1 MEQFLQAAYRLFLT
15 AQKFFMMINRFS
27 AALALGFLIL
37 FNSPGSLAQD
47 YTAPQV
53 TVSREKTRMGGKLYY
68 SHIVLE
74 KQTLYSISKAYGV
87 PVEAIYDAN
96 PGLKESGLKKNAVI
110 LIPDTTAVPPAEAPK
125 KKKKDKSDDEGYITH
140 TVRWYEDLDV
150 ISEKYGVPVEAIM
163 EANGLKGRKLKNRQK
178 LRIPSDPQLFSGAE
192 QGKDQAQSGAT
203 DPEATDM
210 PASVEDATGQA
221 SGTGNS
227 GTIPLLRKNSVEISL
242 MLPLNA
248 RDSTAGSR
256 SNMDFYCGSLL
267 AARQLGKEGVN
278 IDLNVYDVSD
288 GQLHITEERLR
299 KSDVVIGPVSYGDL
313 GRLMSITPNTTYV
326 VSPLDH
332 RAEQLTKSYR
342 NFIQVPASYSTQY
355 EDLARWVKE
364 ERTPHDSVLVIYE
377 KGVRDKS
384 NIITLTRGLD
394 DNGISYRT
402 FSYSILEGRDIINS
416 LRDCMT
422 MTGKNHLVIASESEA
437 FVNDVV
443 RNINLMIHEKYDVSL
458 YASSKIRGFETIEVE
473 NLHNANLHVS
483 TSYYIDYDRKEVQDF
498 IMEYRAL
505 FNTEPTPFAFQGYD
519 ITMYF
524 AEMCSRYGNGWPSVI
539 PLEEE
544 EMLQSGFR
552 FSRVFVGESEIG
564 FANTAVRRLVYG
576 PDYTVILSKGL

>member
-1 MEQFLQAAYRLFLT
+1 
-15 AQKFFMMINRFS
+15 MMTNRFS
-27 AALALGFLIL
+27 AALALVFLIIS
-37 FNSPGSLAQD
+37 NAPVSHAQD

-53 TVSREKTRMGGKLYY
+53 TLSKEKTRMGGKLYY

-87 PVEAIYDAN
+87 TVEDIYKAN

-110 LIPDTTAVPPAEAPK
+110 LIPDIQASAPAEEGRK
-125 KKKKDKSDDEGYITH
+125 RKKDKTDDGFITH

-150 ISEKYGVPVEAIM
+150 ISEKYGIPVETIM
-163 EANGLKGRKLKNRQK
+163 EVNGLTGRKLKNRQK
-178 LRIPSDPQLFSGAE
+178 LRIPSDPQAYAVPDQLKENAE
-192 QGKDQAQSGAT
+192 AETSR
-203 DPEATDM
+203 EASENVSD
-210 PASVEDATGQA
+210 ASATGQDA
-221 SGTGNS
+221 GRPLSEA
-227 GTIPLLRKNSVEISL
+227 IPMFRTHSVEISL
-242 MLPLNA
+242 LLPLNA
-248 RDSTAGSR
+248 KDSTAGSR
-256 SNMDFYCGSLL
+256 SNMDFYSGVLL
-267 AARQLGKEGVN
+267 AARNLGEKGLN

-288 GQLHITEERLR
+288 GQMHITEDRLK

-313 GRLMSITPNTTYV
+313 GRLMSVAPNSTYV

-332 RAEQLTKSYR
+332 RAEQLAGSYR
-342 NFIQVPASYSTQY
+342 NFIQAPASYSTQY
-355 EDLARWVKE
+355 ADLAKWIRE
-364 ERTPHDSVLVIYE
+364 ERNPHDSVLVIYE
-377 KGVRDKS
+377 KGVKDKS
-384 NIITLTRGLD
+384 NFVTLSRRLEE
-394 DNGISYRT
+394 NGVSYRT